1 MALTTSG
8 STTRQT
14 ILICLFL
21 VLVIVFVTMFRLG
34 IVRGAS
40 MEPTYTD
47 GRIVLVRRIA
57 TLGRKLHRGDVVLVR
72 NEHDVIIKRVYRLPG
87 EEIDHSF
94 PDVLSQS
101 QLRDLT
107 DYYEQKV
114 QKTPEGDVPHYYV
127 PHGYIVVVG
136 DNTPVSEDSRIF
148 GPVSE
153 QDILGVVVRAPAAPY
168 SSGQSADFGTGQLPP
183 RDRGAPS
190 LDDERRRMM
199 LPPTR

>member
-14 ILICLFL
+14 VLICLFL

-47 GRIVLVRRIA
+47 GRIVLVRRMA
-57 TLGRKLHRGDVVLVR
+57 TLGRKLRRGDVVLVR
-72 NEHDVIIKRVYRLPG
+72 NEHDVIIKRVFRLPG

-114 QKTPEGDVPHYYV
+114 QKTPEEYVTHFYV
-127 PHGYIVVVG
+127 PQGYIVVIG

-153 QDILGVVVRAPAAPY
+153 RDILGVVVRAPAAPY
-168 SSGQSADFGTGQLPP
+168 SSGQSADLGSGQLPS
-183 RDRGAPS
+183 RGRGGPQ
-190 LDDERRRMM
+190 LDGVGHRMV
-199 LPPTR
+199 LPPLK